1 MGRTAV
7 PDGGGASD
15 PVLVQLR
22 AHADYWSGWSRSAPQ
37 EVFPTALLARHA
49 VDRVEL
55 LVSRGRVSASALTA
69 RASAMSPW
77 AEALTAL
84 LSLGSTAP
92 AGAGGP
98 ADTSA
103 RSGLLISHAHMT
115 LNHLG
120 IFVQDEYTL
129 AKAAARLLRAT
140 AGAGSE
146 GGRA

>member
-1 MGRTAV
+1 M
-7 PDGGGASD
+7 
-15 PVLVQLR
+15 
-22 AHADYWSGWSRSAPQ
+22 
-37 EVFPTALLARHA
+37 
-49 VDRVEL
+49 
-55 LVSRGRVSASALTA
+55 LTA
-69 RASAMSPW
+69 RASAVSPW

-103 RSGLLISHAHMT
+103 RSGLLISHTHMT
-115 LNHLG
+115 LDRLS
-120 IFVQDEYTL
+120 IFVHDEYTL

-140 AGAGSE
+140 AGAGRE